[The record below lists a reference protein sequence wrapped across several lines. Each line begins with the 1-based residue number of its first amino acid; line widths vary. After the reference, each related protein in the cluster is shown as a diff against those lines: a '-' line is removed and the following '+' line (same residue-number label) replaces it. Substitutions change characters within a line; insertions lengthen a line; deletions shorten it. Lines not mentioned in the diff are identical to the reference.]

1 MRTFL
6 LILILLFITAACNN
20 KNKIPNTVLS
30 QKKMQGILWD
40 LMRADQF
47 LNDYVLN
54 RDTSLNKTTESLKYY
69 QQIFAI
75 HKTTKEEF
83 QHSFSFYKSH
93 PALLSSIMDSI
104 SSSANDTSSRLAK
117 PDSVS
122 VPIAPVQD
130 TVIKNP
136 VKIMQDTTSPR
147 KRKRPL
153 LPN

>member
-54 RDTSLNKTTESLKYY
+54 KDTSLDKTSESLKYY

-83 QHSFSFYKSH
+83 QHSFSFYKSR
-93 PALLSSIMDSI
+93 PILLKAIMDSI
-104 SSSANDTSSRLAK
+104 STPPRETATTLAK
-117 PDSVS
+117 PDSVPPAFNS
-122 VPIAPVQD
+122 NKDTGITAPKKIISD
-130 TVIKNP
+130 TSAMSKK
-136 VKIMQDTTSPR
+136 KI
-147 KRKRPL
+147 RPTAI
-153 LPN
+153 

>member
-1 MRTFL
+1 L
-6 LILILLFITAACNN
+6 LILTLSFITPGCNN
-20 KNKIPNTVLS
+20 KNKIPNSVLS

-54 RDTSLNKTTESLKYY
+54 NDTSLNKTTESLKYY

-75 HKTTKEEF
+75 HKTTREEF

-93 PALLSSIMDSI
+93 PSLLRSIMDSI
-104 SSSANDTSSRLAK
+104 STRGSESASRLAR
-117 PDSVS
+117 PDSVPIPI
-122 VPIAPVQD
+122 PIAPVQD
-130 TVIKNP
+130 TVTKNP
-136 VKIMQDTTSPR
+136 VKIIQDTTTPQ